1 MASDVNLRSSWDTII
16 RCQCRTKL
24 LGRRSSNGR
33 YILFV
38 FWTGVSWNSES
49 SGAAL
54 WHRFLWYTL
63 SVLDDVARL
72 QYCTILFEN
81 HNKGKQYINSFCKKK
96 NKIHFKK
103 NRISYTYY
111 NVNESFPTM
120 PACVLILH
128 LLKIRISKND

>member
-1 MASDVNLRSSWDTII
+1 M
-16 RCQCRTKL
+16 
-24 LGRRSSNGR
+24 
-33 YILFV
+33 
-38 FWTGVSWNSES
+38 
-49 SGAAL
+49 
-54 WHRFLWYTL
+54 WHRFLWYTI

-96 NKIHFKK
+96 NKIHIKK
-103 NRISYTYY
+103 NRISNTYY

-128 LLKIRISKND
+128 SLKIRISKND